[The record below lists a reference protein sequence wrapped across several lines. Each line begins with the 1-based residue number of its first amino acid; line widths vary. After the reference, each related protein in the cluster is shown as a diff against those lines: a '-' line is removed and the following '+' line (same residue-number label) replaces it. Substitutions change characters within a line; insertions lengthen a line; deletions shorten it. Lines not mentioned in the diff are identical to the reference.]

1 MKEILQKL
9 VQLNEKQNK
18 ELQGQTK
25 ATLDLKKEFR
35 SKGMSDADITKELK
49 KIAAGG
55 FKDTLTKQNKAILD
69 EQRERKVHNTIAGN
83 IGGAVKRGVGGA
95 VSGVAN
101 FLTPRGFLDKTG
113 IVKQGGGGIIDQ
125 AFEARKARNDRIK
138 ARVMAGEVPE
148 VKGVFNKL
156 KQGFQLSGEAKK
168 EQKQRRE
175 QAKLET
181 AVEKDKQ
188 FMINNGID
196 EKTAEE
202 AAMKKDG
209 RGQKLNALAKL
220 TSLSSFGSKDDK
232 KDSKNSSK
240 KDGEGKK
247 DSKGLSEKERE
258 DIKARDDQ
266 TKLLEK
272 IVENTGG
279 STTTG
284 GGSEDTPKGGGLLK
298 GIGAGLGFL
307 GKGIAGLGKGL
318 GILAKSIGQ
327 GLAQGILAMVPA
339 LAALAA
345 PPVLL
350 GLGALTLAFMGIGKA
365 LGYMAPFMEKLAP
378 VLSDVVKTM
387 GSVLIEFIKGI
398 PEMIV
403 RIGGVITDLITTIA
417 GAITGF
423 MDKIVESIERLSV
436 LDAGNMLKVGLGL
449 TAIAGGLI
457 AFSAGEAVAG
467 VTNLVGGLFRAV
479 TGQKSTVENLQEI
492 AALGPDLEKAGVGME
507 KLARG
512 MGGFDDVDSE
522 QVEEQVV
529 AASDIAKSAD
539 PAGAVAATR
548 KSNKSQRRQMIDERR
563 MKLRQQVEDLPPGEY
578 IIKQG
583 VVYDAKSGDIVSDTS
598 KQISDYDRE
607 ARKGGGNANINAPTN
622 TNINTQTSNNFIRP
636 QVRNNDN
643 TVSAYYRGN
652 WALESNASSF

>member
-9 VQLNEKQNK
+9 LQHSEK
-18 ELQGQTK
+18 QTK
-25 ATLDLKKEFR
+25 AIESQTKVNDKLSKDLR
-35 SKGMSDADITKELK
+35 SKGMSDKEITKELK
-49 KIAAGG
+49 KIAAGD
-55 FKDTLTKQNKAILD
+55 FKETITKQNRTILD

-125 AFEARKARNDRIK
+125 AFEARKARTDRIK

-156 KQGFQLSGEAKK
+156 KQGFQLRGEAAK
-168 EQKQRRE
+168 EQATRRE
-175 QAKLET
+175 QAKLE
-181 AVEKDKQ
+181 ASIEKDKQ
-188 FMINNGID
+188 FMMDNGID
-196 EKTAEE
+196 EETAQK
-202 AAMKKDG
+202 AAEKKGG
-209 RGQKLNALAKL
+209 RGKKLNALAKM
-220 TSLSSFGSKDDK
+220 TSLTAFESKEK
-232 KDSKNSSK
+232 QKENIK
-240 KDGEGKK
+240 EGKK

-258 DIKARDDQ
+258 DIKSRDDQ
-266 TKLLEK
+266 TKLLEQ

-279 STTTG
+279 SSATG
-284 GGSEDTPKGGGLLK
+284 GGEDTPKGGGLLK

-378 VLSDVVKTM
+378 VLSDVVKM
-387 GSVLIEFIKGI
+387 LGSVFIEFIKGI

-436 LDAGNMLKVGLGL
+436 LDAGNMMAVGLGL
-449 TAIAGGLI
+449 GAIAAGLI

-522 QVEEQVV
+522 HVEEQVV
-529 AASDIAKSAD
+529 AAGDIAKSAD

-548 KSNKSQRRQMIDERR
+548 KNNKSQRRQMIDERR
-563 MKLRQQVEDLPPGEY
+563 LSLREKMKDLPPGEY
-578 IIKQG
+578 IMKRG
-583 VVYDAKSGDIVSDTS
+583 VVYDAKTGDVVSDTS
-598 KQISDYDRE
+598 KQISDYDRNSG
-607 ARKGGGNANINAPTN
+607 KGGGGTNINAPTN
-622 TNINTQTSNNFIRP
+622 TNISTQTSNNFIRP

-643 TVSAYYRGN
+643 TVSAYYKGN
-652 WALESNASSF
+652 WMMESAASSF

>member
-35 SKGMSDADITKELK
+35 AKGMSDADITKEIK

-69 EQRERKVHNTIAGN
+69 EQRQRKVHNTIAGN
-83 IGGAVKRGVGGA
+83 IGGAVKEKVSGA
-95 VSGVAN
+95 VSSVAN
-101 FLTPRGFLDKTG
+101 FMTPRGFLDKTG
-113 IVKQGGGGIIDQ
+113 IVKKGGGGIIDQ

-175 QAKLET
+175 QAKLEA

-188 FMINNGID
+188 FMIDNGID
-196 EKTAEE
+196 EKTAQE

-258 DIKARDDQ
+258 DVKARDDQ
-266 TKLLEK
+266 TKLLEQ
-272 IVENTGG
+272 IAENTSG
-279 STTTG
+279 STAP

-327 GLAQGILAMVPA
+327 GLAQGILALVPA
-339 LAALAA
+339 LSALAA

-365 LGYMAPFMEKLAP
+365 LQWMAPFMKEIAP
-378 VLSDVVKTM
+378 VLSDIVKTV
-387 GSVLIEFIKGI
+387 GDVLIEFIKGI

-512 MGGFDDVDSE
+512 MGRFDDVDSE
-522 QVEEQVV
+522 QVQEQVV

-643 TVSAYYRGN
+643 TVSTYYRGN

>member
-9 VQLNEKQNK
+9 VQLTEKQNK
-18 ELQGQTK
+18 EIEGQTR
-25 ATLDLKKEFR
+25 ATNDLKKEFR

-125 AFEARKARNDRIK
+125 AFEARKARKDRIK

-175 QAKLET
+175 QAKLEA

-188 FMINNGID
+188 FMIDNGID

-220 TSLSSFGSKDDK
+220 SSMSSFGSKQK
-232 KDSKNSSK
+232 QNENIK
-240 KDGEGKK
+240 EGKK

-266 TKLLEK
+266 TKLLEQ

-339 LAALAA
+339 LTALAA

-398 PEMIV
+398 PEMII

-529 AASDIAKSAD
+529 AAGNIAKSAD

-548 KSNKSQRRQMIDERR
+548 KSNKSQRRQMIDESR

-583 VVYDAKSGDIVSDTS
+583 VVYDAKSGDIVSDSS

>member
-9 VQLNEKQNK
+9 VQLTEKQNK
-18 ELQGQTK
+18 EIEGQTR
-25 ATLDLKKEFR
+25 ATHDLKKEFR

-55 FKDTLTKQNKAILD
+55 FKDTLTKQNKTILD

-175 QAKLET
+175 QAKLEA

-188 FMINNGID
+188 FMIDNGID

-202 AAMKKDG
+202 AAMKKGG

-220 TSLSSFGSKDDK
+220 SSMSSFGSKQK
-232 KDSKNSSK
+232 QNENIK
-240 KDGEGKK
+240 EGKK

-318 GILAKSIGQ
+318 GILAKSIGS
-327 GLAQGILAMVPA
+327 GLAKGILAMVPA

-436 LDAGNMLKVGLGL
+436 LDAGNMMKVGLGL

-457 AFSAGEAVAG
+457 AFSTGEAIAG

-529 AASDIAKSAD
+529 AAGNIAKSAD

-607 ARKGGGNANINAPTN
+607 AGKGGGNANINAPTN

>member
-9 VQLNEKQNK
+9 VQLTEKQNK
-18 ELQGQTK
+18 EIEGQTR
-25 ATLDLKKEFR
+25 ATHDLKKEFR

-55 FKDTLTKQNKAILD
+55 FKDTLTKQNKTILD

-175 QAKLET
+175 QSKLEA

-188 FMINNGID
+188 FMIDNGID

-202 AAMKKDG
+202 AAMKKGG

-220 TSLSSFGSKDDK
+220 SSMSSFGSKQK
-232 KDSKNSSK
+232 QNENIK
-240 KDGEGKK
+240 EGKK

-318 GILAKSIGQ
+318 GILAKSIGS
-327 GLAQGILAMVPA
+327 GLAKGILAMVPA

-436 LDAGNMLKVGLGL
+436 LDAGNMMKVGLGL

-457 AFSAGEAVAG
+457 AFSTGEAIAG

-529 AASDIAKSAD
+529 AAGNIAKSAD

-607 ARKGGGNANINAPTN
+607 AGKGGGNANINAPTN